1 MWLHHS
7 SQWPWRPGVSCLLPG
22 LSCLQPGRFGHAVL
36 FCILS
41 FHSFLLNKDH
51 VCVCHL
57 QTATDYHLRL
67 WFVNTQADGTA
78 VVYPL
83 QLHCSL
89 QGQWSPR
96 EIVCEENY
104 MEVTIAQEFICRYV
118 LMLKLQK
125 TPLHNQQSA
134 LTQPVR
140 QPCQKYVQTNGL
152 NIPV

>member
-1 MWLHHS
+1 M
-7 SQWPWRPGVSCLLPG
+7 
-22 LSCLQPGRFGHAVL
+22 
-36 FCILS
+36 
-41 FHSFLLNKDH
+41 
-51 VCVCHL
+51 CHL

-125 TPLHNQQSA
+125 IQQDVMSHHCITSRVHSHS
-134 LTQPVR
+134 LLDNPV
-140 QPCQKYVQTNGL
+140 KNMFKQTA
-152 NIPV
+152 